1 MRRLRS
7 VRVRLL
13 LGFAPLALLML
24 VFAGKVLLMVGA
36 NESGREA
43 YAQQAYETA
52 EADFGR
58 NRRGDL
64 LQDWVASYNRGTTL
78 VRMHRY
84 EEARAD
90 LERALARVP
99 AEYDCTVRVNL
110 VLAMEGQADD
120 LMTQRRAADAEQL
133 YAAARE
139 LLRQGGCGSP
149 ESTSPSPGASG
160 SQSASRRP
168 SSRQPSTGQP
178 STGQSGQ
185 PSTGQS
191 GQPTTSQPEPTS
203 PEQRREQEQ
212 QQAQDADQR
221 LDEKQQQAQRE
232 AEKQRSRESRRASAT
247 PTAPSSRPSQD
258 PQQQES
264 RLNEKN
270 DEGQRSDREAKDR
283 DDRSAGPTATAKRRW

>member
-99 AEYDCTVRVNL
+99 AEYDCMVRVNL

-139 LLRQGGCGSP
+139 LLRQGSCGSP

-168 SSRQPSTGQP
+168 SS
-178 STGQSGQ
+178 
-185 PSTGQS
+185 
-191 GQPTTSQPEPTS
+191 
-203 PEQRREQEQ
+203 
-212 QQAQDADQR
+212 
-221 LDEKQQQAQRE
+221 
-232 AEKQRSRESRRASAT
+232 
-247 PTAPSSRPSQD
+247 
-258 PQQQES
+258 
-264 RLNEKN
+264 
-270 DEGQRSDREAKDR
+270 
-283 DDRSAGPTATAKRRW
+283 